1 MRSGDKHNLAIERV
15 SNPHHTAPYG
25 VHSTLTRAV
34 PPPFQQ
40 LMARL
45 SELLV
50 NAITDVHA
58 LRSQWLSYR
67 TLLSTRS

>member
-1 MRSGDKHNLAIERV
+1 MRSGYKHNLAIERV
-15 SNPHHTAPYG
+15 SNPHHTAP
-25 VHSTLTRAV
+25 HSTLTRAV
-34 PPPFQQ
+34 PPPFPQ

-58 LRSQWLSYR
+58 LRSQWLSHR